1 MLRLNKMK
9 KGFTILELLL
19 VVGIIAL
26 LSVLIL
32 VSYSSARAKSRD
44 ARRMQDIHEISNA
57 LNLYN
62 SSNGQFPAMAE
73 TITGEDDF
81 SQELEA
87 NKAMSAVPADPLN
100 TGTYQYTYTDNGTS
114 GRFYELGFCL
124 ETNSVEGYDAGCY
137 TVSP

>member
-1 MLRLNKMK
+1 MK
-9 KGFTILELLL
+9 KGFTILELML
-19 VVGIIAL
+19 VVAIIAML
-26 LSVLIL
+26 TIFIW
-32 VSYSSARAKSRD
+32 VSYSSAREKSRD

-62 SSNGQFPAMAE
+62 SSNGQFPAMTE

-87 NKAMSAVPADPLN
+87 NNSMPTVPADPLN

-114 GRFYELGFCL
+114 GKFYELGFCL
-124 ETNSVEGYDAGCY
+124 ETNSVEGYTAGCY